1 MWGRKAAVG
10 IRLPATAVEKI
21 LSRGLS
27 DEKGPETWR
36 AGKAVLTGEKSK
48 CEAPR
53 WEGEVSGGRAKSPV
67 RR

>member
-1 MWGRKAAVG
+1 M
-10 IRLPATAVEKI
+10 EKI